1 MVSNTL
7 SNLMLRRRAPHRDD
21 AREIRDRTPTLT
33 VTRAADPRAPSDR
46 LVSTLADELTAAS
59 DGVGFIYRALEVL
72 LDALGAEDAAVVL
85 EEPPLGR
92 QVFRAGRRHL
102 DDPWCQGLVR
112 DGSVG
117 LHVLPAAPDA
127 EVADRVVRLCQLAIR
142 LDAARYDAQHDPLTG
157 LYNRR
162 SFHEL
167 VHASAARVER
177 YGSPFA
183 LVLLD
188 LDGFKLV
195 NDRLGHSAG
204 DRVLRTL
211 GAELHHRLRA
221 GDLAARVGGD
231 EFALLLPDS
240 GHEIVDLLVARLER
254 ALNSQL
260 VDLALHVSAG
270 FAVAP
275 DDSVD
280 PTALYDIADRRLYA
294 SKAAARQ

>member
-1 MVSNTL
+1 VTSNTL
-7 SNLMLRRRAPHRDD
+7 SNPMLRRRASQGDD
-21 AREIRDRTPTLT
+21 AQEQRTSTLT
-33 VTRAADPRAPSDR
+33 VTRVADAAMPGDR
-46 LVSTLADELTAAS
+46 LVSTLADELTASA
-59 DGVGFIYRALEVL
+59 DGVEFIYRALDL
-72 LDALGAEDAAVVL
+72 LLADLDADDAAVVL
-85 EEPPLGR
+85 HEPPLGR

-102 DDPWCQGLVR
+102 DNPWSEGLVR
-112 DGSVG
+112 DGAVG
-117 LHVLPAAPDA
+117 LHVLPQAPEAGVA
-127 EVADRVVRLCQLAIR
+127 ERVGRLCQLAIR

-167 VHASAARVER
+167 LHASAARAER
-177 YGSPFA
+177 YGSPFS

-211 GAELHHRLRA
+211 GAELHHRLRG

-231 EFALLLPDS
+231 EFALILPDS
-240 GHEIVDLLVARLER
+240 GHEIVDVLVSRLEH

-260 VDLALHVSAG
+260 VDLTLHLSAG
-270 FAVAP
+270 IAAAP

-280 PTALYDIADRRLYA
+280 PAALYEIADRNLYA
-294 SKAAARQ
+294 SKASTNS